1 MNTIS
6 RLVKGNLLTS
16 TTLQPAEPRTLI
28 ARSLA
33 LPLAIA
39 FGSLLGTSANAQQTV
54 ALGDATISNCSF
66 GQTSAPDK
74 ACYTEVRT
82 FEIAPNDSAAI
93 SSLLAERGWRLA
105 TPEEVAAAWENLGLD
120 TTSFYKMSDG
130 RFAVPSQN
138 GIGAVFQRG
147 VNFRDPGVATFAK
160 GIFYVDARAPSQ
172 PSVVTAEAT
181 ITPDAPTAKL
191 AAQTTTQQS
200 NGCPAGQNVVE
211 MNGQP
216 VCSTPITLS
225 GPANDSA
232 PIAISQ
238 DGPIPQQFF
247 TDQAAD
253 RCADP
258 GNFML
263 DGWNS
268 NARPVLEEAARSLF
282 PRLGWADSSASMTR
296 LISALQSDP
305 EMRWEFAP
313 HMINAAWAALTSK
326 SPSVSQQ
333 AFKRKFEVWAG
344 CDRNLMAR
352 RNINRWNQAM
362 GRSIDASINGVS
374 VEWIDPN
381 PTYKPN
387 TLAVLNDTGPSIGST
402 GYDVTNDG
410 NPMYIGEIGREQ
422 IARLFKPAMLRT
434 GDELDDLENLR
445 LVQQAPFNFVYGGE
459 IGFTGTLIAGLATS
473 FGIDGALGGPA
484 SVIWRSTLNSA
495 RTAKLNSALKAKH
508 LAEVAE
514 TAAKEAAEQG
524 VQRAASSLADD
535 VAEDAVKLTFRAAAK
550 KAAQKLGGRISTF
563 LGPKFLVSA
572 AGPILSGVSFF
583 ASVFGEKLAD
593 VVKTNEY
600 EEALIRDSRTYEPF
614 DVDAMLGSNPG
625 EAQKAPVI
633 SLLAKMVIAE
643 PADRHGL
650 TLEIPSIDCPMGFM
664 NDGLVC
670 APKIGF
676 YQRDNISL
684 SEAKSIA
691 QLNPWIV
698 SNAFEIEN
706 AWIAETLDQYAFG
719 LLDNGQF
726 AVPVQ
731 RDYSN
736 FKKGAN
742 IGASGGNQGFFYTL
756 AFVDKSFAT
765 DGATVIQNGE
775 LLDKFLVFENTF
787 QANASSSVAKNP
799 FSSWVIE
806 RAGEYYRIK
815 TLALGGEQYLGAN
828 SGDSMSVAN
837 LSAFSSPSSTLW
849 SLDSAGGSFV
859 RIQSVAFP
867 HRYIAIASD
876 GASRLSAIKSN
887 DKGALWH
894 VPFVAGRE
902 VVNPE
907 VLVARMAP
915 PVSGASLAANEFA
928 PIPGFVRLQNQWY
941 KNLYINNEGQQLS
954 LGEIQPNWWSAM
966 WRKIPTVAGF
976 FLLQNRYRPT
986 EYLHIQNG
994 KLELGPIA
1002 EGEPWWSA
1010 QWREVPTG
1018 DGWVQIQNRWKTDH
1032 YLNNSSG
1039 PTGKLEAIPVQPNW
1053 ASAKWK
1059 VE

>member
-1 MNTIS
+1 M
-6 RLVKGNLLTS
+6 
-16 TTLQPAEPRTLI
+16 
-28 ARSLA
+28 A

-54 ALGDATISNCSF
+54 ALGDATISTCSF

-160 GIFYVDARAPSQ
+160 GIFYVDARAPIQ

-191 AAQTTTQQS
+191 DAQNTTQQS

-211 MNGQP
+211 MNGQL

-263 DGWNS
+263 DGWNT
-268 NARPVLEEAARSLF
+268 NERPVLEEAARTLF
-282 PRLGWADSSASMTR
+282 PRLGWADSSTSMTR

-305 EMRWEFAP
+305 DVRWQFAP
-313 HMINAAWAALTSK
+313 FMIDAAWKALTVPNPTGAQRGFK
-326 SPSVSQQ
+326 S
-333 AFKRKFEVWAG
+333 RFETWAG
-344 CDRNLMAR
+344 CDKNLTAR
-352 RNINRWNQAM
+352 RNVGRWNQAM

-381 PTYKPN
+381 PSYRPA
-387 TLAVLNDTGPSIGST
+387 TLGVLNDTGPSIGST

-410 NPMYIGEIGREQ
+410 NPMYIGAKGRAALQ
-422 IARLFKPAMLRT
+422 ALLKPISLQT
-434 GDELDDLENLR
+434 LPDLDDMEGLR
-445 LVQQAPFNFVYGGE
+445 LLHASSPTFSFAGEAAFGVTALSGLISSMGINNKAFDFVLGGKSRILTQQAKLAGKRGGDL
-459 IGFTGTLIAGLATS
+459 GKQWTQTYV
-473 FGIDGALGGPA
+473 DDALSKGK
-484 SVIWRSTLNSA
+484 SLTQ
-495 RTAKLNSALKAKH
+495 AKAEAAIEWAKKGVDDVGKA
-508 LAEVAE
+508 
-514 TAAKEAAEQG
+514 AAKKTG
-524 VQRAASSLADD
+524 SSLADD
-535 VAEDAVKLTFRAAAK
+535 ALRGTVQNLSDDALRQVATRWGSESGKRLLQLT
-550 KAAQKLGGRISTF
+550 GRQITPRF
-563 LGPKFLVSA
+563 LASA
-572 AGPILSGVSFF
+572 AGPVLSGVSLF

-593 VVKTNEY
+593 FVKTADY
-600 EEALIRDSRTYEPF
+600 EAALLRDIKTYEPLNVAELLGPNP
-614 DVDAMLGSNPG
+614 DEARQVAVASLMMKML
-625 EAQKAPVI
+625 V
-633 SLLAKMVIAE
+633 AE
-643 PADRHGL
+643 PADRNKL
-650 TLEIPSIDCPMGFM
+650 TLAVP
-664 NDGLVC
+664 GLVC
-670 APKIGF
+670 AMGYYDAGDACIRDVEF
-676 YQRDNISL
+676 YALANVSIERANEIARQNGWALAEGSDVIL
-684 SEAKSIA
+684 AWEAGK
-691 QLNPWIV
+691 
-698 SNAFEIEN
+698 
-706 AWIAETLDQYAFG
+706 LDTYSFG
-719 LLDNGQF
+719 MLDDGRF

-731 RDYSN
+731 RDYPN
-736 FKKGAN
+736 FSKGHN
-742 IGASGGNQGFFYTL
+742 VGASGGNQGFFYVQD
-756 AFVDKSFAT
+756 FVSPAIAKG
-765 DGATVIQNGE
+765 GATYIQNGADLE
-775 LLDKFLVFENTF
+775 KFIVYENTF
-787 QANASSSVAKNP
+787 QANANTTGPGNHFASWSFEKVAGGD
-799 FSSWVIE
+799 E
-806 RAGEYYRIK
+806 HYRIFS
-815 TLALGGEQYLGAN
+815 TAMGGKNYITSGLTVAVAGSDNVWKVIKADETFYRVQSVSKPHQYLTLDNGRLEL
-828 SGDSMSVAN
+828 DHVAPN
-837 LSAFSSPSSTLW
+837 EKA
-849 SLDSAGGSFV
+849 
-859 RIQSVAFP
+859 
-867 HRYIAIASD
+867 
-876 GASRLSAIKSN
+876 
-887 DKGALWH
+887 ALWH
-894 VPFVAGRE
+894 IS
-902 VVNPE
+902 
-907 VLVARMAP
+907 LP
-915 PVSGASLAANEFA
+915 PGEASFAYQPNEFS
-928 PIPGFVRLQNQWY
+928 PVPGFVRLQNQWY

-966 WRKIPTVAGF
+966 WKKIPTVAGF

-1002 EGEPWWSA
+1002 GGEPWWSA

-1039 PTGKLEAIPVQPNW
+1039 PTGTLEAIPVQPNW

-1059 VE
+1059 VK

>member
-6 RLVKGNLLTS
+6 SLVKGNLLTS

-191 AAQTTTQQS
+191 DAQNTTQQS

-211 MNGQP
+211 MNGQL

-268 NARPVLEEAARSLF
+268 NERPVLEEAARALF

-326 SPSVSQQ
+326 SPSVSQL

-387 TLAVLNDTGPSIGST
+387 TLTILNDTGPSIGST

-410 NPMYIGEIGREQ
+410 NPMYVGSKGQDTLNI
-422 IARLFKPAMLRT
+422 LLKPLAERSA
-434 GDELDDLENLR
+434 DDSIDLENLR
-445 LVQQAPFNFVYGGE
+445 LVRQPEYTFTHSGE
-459 IGFTGTLIAGLATS
+459 IVFAGAVASLIQTFNVS
-473 FGIDGALGGPA
+473 GG
-484 SVIWRSTLNSA
+484 NSA
-495 RTAKLNSALKAKH
+495 WRTTVESSRIARVKAR
-508 LAEVAE
+508 LAEKRGGDVQRLRAAVQKEAGEAVSRVVSSVADDAAEEVAE
-514 TAAKEAAEQG
+514 AGA
-524 VQRAASSLADD
+524 
-535 VAEDAVKLTFRAAAK
+535 
-550 KAAQKLGGRISTF
+550 KAAFKRAGQRLSSKLSSFIT
-563 LGPKFLVSA
+563 PKFLTSA
-572 AGPILSGVSFF
+572 TGPILSGVSFF

-593 VVKTNEY
+593 IVKTNDY
-600 EEALIRDSRTYEPF
+600 EAALIKDMRTYEPLN
-614 DVDAMLGSNPG
+614 VDSILGSNPN
-625 EAQKAPVI
+625 EAQMAPVANLMI
-633 SLLAKMVIAE
+633 KMLIAE

-650 TLEIPSIDCPMGFM
+650 TLQIPEVACPLGHIDK
-664 NDGLVC
+664 GLHC
-670 APKIGF
+670 APTVGF
-676 YQRDNISL
+676 VPQNGVTISQAKKL
-684 SEAKSIA
+684 ASE
-691 QLNPWIV
+691 NPWNV
-698 SNAFEIEN
+698 ANAFEVQM
-706 AWIAETLDQYAFG
+706 AWVAGTLDTYAFG
-719 LLDNGQF
+719 LLDDGRF
-726 AVPVQ
+726 AVPIQ
-731 RDYSN
+731 TDKPN
-736 FKKGAN
+736 FKAGVN
-742 IGASGGNQGFFYTL
+742 IGATGGNQGFFYTL
-756 AFVDKSFAT
+756 AFVDPSYASE
-765 DGATVIQNGE
+765 GGTVIQNGSE
-775 LLDKFLVFENTF
+775 IDKFLTF
-787 QANASSSVAKNP
+787 QNSYQGDVATANANDPLA
-799 FSSWVIE
+799 SWSIE
-806 RAGEYYRIK
+806 KAGTHFRIRSIG
-815 TLALGGEQYLGAN
+815 LDGQNYLGAN
-828 SGDSMSVAN
+828 ADGSMIVAK
-837 LSAFSSPSSTLW
+837 LGSFRSDAKTLW
-849 SLDSAGGSFV
+849 NLKNVEGSFF
-859 RIQSVAFP
+859 RIENVAYP
-867 HRYIAIASD
+867 HRYLHIGKD
-876 GASRLSAIKSN
+876 GRARTDAIKSN
-887 DKGALWH
+887 DKTAIWH
-894 VPFVAGRE
+894 LPVVDGRPTF
-902 VVNPE
+902 NP
-907 VLVARMAP
+907 VISVARQTE
-915 PVSGASLAANEFA
+915 PVASTVIPENEFA

-941 KNLYINNEGQQLS
+941 KNLYINNEGEQLS

-966 WRKIPTVAGF
+966 WRKVPTVSGF

-1039 PTGKLEAIPVQPNW
+1039 PTGELEATQVEPNW
-1053 ASAKWK
+1053 ASAKWRVK
-1059 VE
+1059 